1 VTSLLDTPPLGLLDS
16 LRGDRTKRPR
26 RDLTSAAGLRATLDD
41 EFFALWGDV
50 VFDAPLVVRASTLR
64 REQST
69 ALSSHPLAQVRG
81 VLVNQ
86 ALRLVSVG
94 VDLERPF
101 DDALSAWRCE
111 VGNND
116 LLAFVDGLD
125 AEERARLASAVDAH
139 AQTLARALGPLR
151 GRWLPRTGVRA
162 SQRLAGG
169 NVVVRDTVDLMVG
182 STTTDEASVALLDV
196 TTAPLDE
203 NAERSMRFHALVQTL
218 RTTTVPLRTS
228 AFSTATGELWSLNVD
243 VALLRR
249 ALDELVE
256 AVRTLWSP
264 S

>member
-1 VTSLLDTPPLGLLDS
+1 MTSLLDTPPLGLLDS
-16 LRGDRTKRPR
+16 IRGNRAKRPR

-41 EFFALWGDV
+41 EFFALWGDAL
-50 VFDAPLVVRASTLR
+50 FDNPLVVRASSLR
-64 REQST
+64 RGPAT
-69 ALSSHPLAQVRG
+69 ALSTHPLAQVRG

-86 ALRLVSVG
+86 TLRLLSVG
-94 VDLERPF
+94 APLERPF
-101 DDALSAWRCE
+101 DDALGAWRCE

-116 LLAFVDGLD
+116 LLAFVDTLD

-139 AQTLARALGPLR
+139 AQTLARALGPLG

-162 SQRLAGG
+162 SQRLGGG
-169 NVVVRDTVDLMVG
+169 NVIVRDAVDLMVG
-182 STTTDEASVALLDV
+182 STTTSVASVALLDV

-228 AFSTATGELWSLNVD
+228 AFSTATGELWSHDVD

-256 AVRTLWSP
+256 VVRGLWSP